1 MVFQASQKL
10 LCRVEGWVG
19 RSVFQ
24 DSKAIHSQRKSQYIP
39 VSPRVSNSVYA
50 KYRLIIKHRCQQS
63 TLPETNVSPENGPLE
78 KEIPIGNHQF

>member
-1 MVFQASQKL
+1 MILTHAVFPHTKHSSTPLFTSKLLVAIMVFQASQKL

-39 VSPRVSNSVYA
+39 VSPRVSNSD
-50 KYRLIIKHRCQQS
+50 KCQ
-63 TLPETNVSPENGPLE
+63 VSMD
-78 KEIPIGNHQF
+78 H